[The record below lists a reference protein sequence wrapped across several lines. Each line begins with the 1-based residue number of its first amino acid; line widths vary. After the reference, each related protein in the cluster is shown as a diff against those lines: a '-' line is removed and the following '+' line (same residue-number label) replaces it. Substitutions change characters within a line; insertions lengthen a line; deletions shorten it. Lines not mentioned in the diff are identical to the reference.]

1 MAAEDDKVDQEAMMA
16 ERESTTDGKDGGGG
30 DGDAAAGGGGDDQDD
45 LAAEWEAMVNGDGD
59 GGGDGGGNGTDEGM
73 VTGGGQ
79 STRVLNQDEIDSLLG
94 FDDEHDD
101 GTEHSGIQAILNSA
115 LVSYE
120 RLPMLEVVFDRLV
133 RLMSTSLRNF
143 TSDNVEVSLDN
154 ISSIRFGDYLNSI
167 PLPAMLSVFKAE
179 EWDNYGLIT
188 VDSSLIYSI
197 VDVLLGGRR
206 GTAAM
211 RIEGRPYTTIERS
224 LVERMI
230 HVMLSDLSAA
240 FEPLSP
246 VTFRFDRLE
255 TNPRFATISR
265 PSNAA
270 IVIRLRIDMEDR
282 GGRLEMMLPYATLEP
297 VRELLLQMFMGEK
310 FGRDSIWE
318 THLAEELW
326 VTEVELNAVL
336 DEQVMRL
343 KDIFNLKVGSQ
354 ILFNATPDSL
364 VDLRCGNVSLY
375 NGKMGRKG
383 DQIAVRIQNRLIK
396 EIGT

>member
-1 MAAEDDKVDQEAMMA
+1 MAPGDDTDQEAMA
-16 ERESTTDGKDGGGG
+16 KEREAQMAAQSGGG
-30 DGDAAAGGGGDDQDD
+30 APAAGGGGDNQDD
-45 LAAEWEAMVNGDGD
+45 LAAEWEAMMA
-59 GGGDGGGNGTDEGM
+59 GGGGAAAGPAVRE
-73 VTGGGQ
+73 

-94 FDDEHDD
+94 FEDDAKEVSDKA
-101 GTEHSGIQAILNSA
+101 GIQAILSSGM
-115 LVSYE
+115 VSYE

-154 ISSIRFGDYLNSI
+154 IASIRFGDYLNSI
-167 PLPAMLSVFKAE
+167 PLPAMLGVFKAE

-230 HVMLSDLSAA
+230 HVMLGDLAAA

-246 VTFRFDRLE
+246 VNFRFERLE

-270 IVIRLRIDMEDR
+270 IVARLRIDMEDR
-282 GGRLEMMLPYATLEP
+282 GGRLELMLPYATLEP

-326 VTEVELNAVL
+326 RTDVDLEVVVDQQTMMLS
-336 DEQVMRL
+336 
-343 KDIFNLKVGSQ
+343 DIFKFKVGSQ
-354 ILFNATPDSL
+354 ILLNATPDSL
-364 VDLRCGNVSLY
+364 VKLQCGKIPMY
-375 NGKMGRKG
+375 TGRMGRRGAKIAICIEDRIEKAKG
-383 DQIAVRIQNRLIK
+383 
-396 EIGT
+396 

>member
-1 MAAEDDKVDQEAMMA
+1 MTSPADEEDQDALATEGEASVEGDDA
-16 ERESTTDGKDGGGG
+16 GG
-30 DGDAAAGGGGDDQDD
+30 DAGGEDEQDD
-45 LAAEWEAMVNGDGD
+45 LAAEWESMVGEGKGEGEKGDVED
-59 GGGDGGGNGTDEGM
+59 DVAGGARD
-73 VTGGGQ
+73 
-79 STRVLNQDEIDSLLG
+79 STRVLNQEEIDSLLG
-94 FDDEHDD
+94 FDEEHEETGDK
-101 GTEHSGIQAILNSA
+101 SGIQAILSSA

-154 ISSIRFGDYLNSI
+154 IASIRFGDYLNSI

-179 EWDNYGLIT
+179 EWDNFGLIT

-197 VDVLLGGRR
+197 VDVLLGGHR

-224 LVERMI
+224 LVERMV
-230 HVMLSDLSAA
+230 HVMLDDLSAA

-270 IVIRLRIDMEDR
+270 IVTRLRIDMEDR
-282 GGRLEMMLPYATLEP
+282 GGRLELLLPYATLEP

-326 VTEVELNAVL
+326 LTEVDLEAVV
-336 DEQVMRL
+336 DQQIMRL
-343 KDIFNLKVGSQ
+343 SDVFDLKIGSR
-354 ILFNATPDSL
+354 IMFSATPDSVVSL
-364 VDLRCGNVSLY
+364 QCGNIPMYSGV
-375 NGKMGRKG
+375 MGRKG
-383 DQIAVRIQNRLIK
+383 NKIAIRIEDRIEK
-396 EIGT
+396 KPR